1 MVWRV
6 NMTFIND
13 VLRVVTVE
21 LMLRQVVEIEIF
33 MDSLVVRQEGLLG
46 EIMMSCGVENRLS
59 WNQIFQWNRIHIFL
73 VMVNVVMGI
82 RASR

>member
-21 LMLRQVVEIEIF
+21 LMLRQVVEIEVF
-33 MDSLVVRQEGLLG
+33 MDSLVVRQECLL
-46 EIMMSCGVENRLS
+46 
-59 WNQIFQWNRIHIFL
+59 
-73 VMVNVVMGI
+73 
-82 RASR
+82 